1 MTVCGCGCRCRTS
14 CTSWHLKTVCTSR
27 RYLCRQET
35 LLPTLPLHYLS
46 AMDSNLIAVGLRVK
60 FWSRKTGIR
69 IIEQRRLSLC
79 NKVVVRLKSSRAKQ
93 SWVLTHKPHNHM
105 TQHSRQSS
113 KQRELLDVVLSQF
126 DAVVHCKNSEF
137 SWSFHSSVVA
147 SAMFNV
153 GVQMLSAGDPML
165 PSLAPL
171 VAAAPSF
178 YSASQTLPRPR
189 HRLPGDTVSQGED
202 RGFIIL
208 SISYRQSKIETE
220 Q

>member
-1 MTVCGCGCRCRTS
+1 
-14 CTSWHLKTVCTSR
+14 
-27 RYLCRQET
+27 
-35 LLPTLPLHYLS
+35 
-46 AMDSNLIAVGLRVK
+46 
-60 FWSRKTGIR
+60 
-69 IIEQRRLSLC
+69 
-79 NKVVVRLKSSRAKQ
+79 
-93 SWVLTHKPHNHM
+93 M
-105 TQHSRQSS
+105 TQQSRQSS

-189 HRLPGDTVSQGED
+189 HRLPGDSVSQGED

>member
-1 MTVCGCGCRCRTS
+1 MTSLISLPCVLYNISAGLSRDTKLFWERSKLTWMFLKGLWPFSFKQLPQTQAFQNNVSIKFLKLDLLTVWTEHGTEIKSGQFEAREPRLPCWPLMVMTVCGCGCRCSTS

-46 AMDSNLIAVGLRVK
+46 AMDSNLIAAGLRVK

-105 TQHSRQSS
+105 TQHSRQPVASS
-113 KQRELLDVVLSQF
+113 KN
-126 DAVVHCKNSEF
+126 C
-137 SWSFHSSVVA
+137 
-147 SAMFNV
+147 
-153 GVQMLSAGDPML
+153 
-165 PSLAPL
+165 
-171 VAAAPSF
+171 
-178 YSASQTLPRPR
+178 
-189 HRLPGDTVSQGED
+189 
-202 RGFIIL
+202 
-208 SISYRQSKIETE
+208 
-220 Q
+220 